1 MRKFCGER
9 SVVYIIIV
17 LPVLI
22 YLPSTVK
29 HASMTQCLMIDRGY
43 LHGGRGPPR
52 NRVSTD
58 LERDM
63 LSGVIPYKDMP
74 CFVSKFILHS
84 LTLAGEEE
92 LTNKKITSLQDLLFV
107 WSVVLLYHQYI
118 FLGLRLD
125 LYTECE
131 QCSLC

>member
-1 MRKFCGER
+1 VRKFCGER
-9 SVVYIIIV
+9 PIVYVIIV

-22 YLPSTVK
+22 YLPSTVE
-29 HASMTQCLMIDRGY
+29 HASMTQRLMIDRSY
-43 LHGGRGPPR
+43 FHGGRGPPC

-84 LTLAGEEE
+84 LTLAGEGE
-92 LTNKKITSLQDLLFV
+92 LTNKKIICNHLLK
-107 WSVVLLYHQYI
+107 VLLV
-118 FLGLRLD
+118 F
-125 LYTECE
+125 
-131 QCSLC
+131 